1 MLCIYNIYKYQ
12 QQQQQK
18 NWKLE
23 SSTGEMRGRI
33 CSLYNFNVPIS
44 GLKFKKM
51 FFFYIIKSAEIFFLI
66 IICILKCVSK
76 KLGFLMKHNIRS
88 SKLFEIL
95 KY

>member
-23 SSTGEMRGRI
+23 SSTGDIRGRI

-51 FFFYIIKSAEIFFLI
+51 LFFLYYKKCRDFLSYYYMYTQV
-66 IICILKCVSK
+66 CIQKV
-76 KLGFLMKHNIRS
+76 GFSN
-88 SKLFEIL
+88 ET
-95 KY
+95 